1 MTTLRKLLVGLGLVA
16 LTVPVGCGSKDAT
29 GTGGPGNEPTT
40 TETSTTTTSAA
51 PRPVADQTAPKSTF
65 GLAFHDNK
73 LWIADFYGGQ
83 VLAADPST
91 GEVLKRFKGDDGVSD
106 EIDDVAIGPDGSVY
120 WTGFNDG
127 AIGRMSPANVSVVVA
142 ALPAGTNGIA
152 FSQDGKLYVGR
163 AVIGDGLWQI
173 DPDAEKRETLIAPAL
188 GNVNAFAVGPDGFIY
203 GPRYGT
209 GGKGALVK
217 IDPRVDEPTVGT
229 VTELVAGFDGPI
241 ATKLSADGTKAFVL
255 SLPPAG
261 KPALDEVDLKTR
273 KITPL
278 TAPLTPL
285 VDNLAVAPDGRI
297 FVSAFNEPEVTV
309 ILPDGTA
316 KRIGIGTKA
325 PPEPTK

>member
-1 MTTLRKLLVGLGLVA
+1 MTTLRKLAVGAGLVA
-16 LTVPVGCGSKDAT
+16 LTLHGSACG
-29 GTGGPGNEPTT
+29 GTDGAQAGSEPTT
-40 TETSTTTTSAA
+40 TESTTTTSAA

-83 VLAADPST
+83 VLAADPAS
-91 GEVLKRFKGDDGVSD
+91 GEVLTRYEGDDGVSD

-152 FSQDGKLYVGR
+152 FSPDGKLYVGR

-173 DPDAEKRETLIAPAL
+173 DPDAEKREQLITPAM
-188 GNVNAFAVGPDGFIY
+188 GNVNAFAVGQDGFIY

-209 GGKGALVK
+209 AGKGALVK
-217 IDPRVDEPTVGT
+217 IDPRIGEPTAGT

-241 ATKLSADGTKAFVL
+241 AVKLSPDSTTAFVL
-255 SLPPAG
+255 SLPPGG
-261 KPALDEVDLKTR
+261 KPALASVELATKKV
-273 KITPL
+273 TPL

-285 VDNLAVAPDGRI
+285 ADNLAIAPDGRI

-309 ILPDGTA
+309 IKPDGTA
-316 KRIGIGTKA
+316 TRIGIGQKA
-325 PPEPTK
+325 PPEPSK

>member
-1 MTTLRKLLVGLGLVA
+1 MTSLRKLALGL
-16 LTVPVGCGSKDAT
+16 AT
-29 GTGGPGNEPTT
+29 LAYAATACAGGATTTAGTPEPTL

-65 GLAFHDNK
+65 GLAFHDDK

-83 VLAADPST
+83 VLAADPNS
-91 GEVLKRFKGDDGVSD
+91 GEVLKRYRGEDGVSD

-127 AIGRMSPANVSVVVA
+127 AIGRMSPANVSVVIA
-142 ALPAGTNGIA
+142 ALPTGTNGIA
-152 FSQDGKLYVGR
+152 FAPDGKLYVGR

-173 DPDAEKRETLIAPAL
+173 DPDAEKREELITESM
-188 GNVNAFAVGPDGFIY
+188 GNVNAFTVGRDGFIY

-217 IDPRVDEPTVGT
+217 IDPRLGEPTKGT
-229 VTELVAGFDGPI
+229 VTEVVSGFDGPI
-241 ATKLSADGTKAFVL
+241 ATKLSPDGTKAYVL
-255 SLPPAG
+255 SLPPGGSPQLAS
-261 KPALDEVDLKTR
+261 VDL
-273 KITPL
+273 L
-278 TAPLTPL
+278 TKKVTAMTSPLTPL

-309 ILPDGTA
+309 ISPDGTA
-316 KRIGIGTKA
+316 KRIGIGKLGL
-325 PPEPTK
+325 PEPPK